1 MSNVR
6 KSDYYLHI
14 MTFIN
19 SFFFF
24 LFATTNFIEQ
34 EGFDWIVCLILLVTI
49 KNGLPFDIRK

>member
-34 EGFDWIVCLILLVTI
+34 EGFDWIVCLILVTI